1 MDITDKS
8 SLVTLQAS
16 RPKLDVKSNSE
27 SLPKVVSGTNVADTK
42 AVDPSAAVTEQ
53 REKLEQ
59 QLETAV
65 SRINEYVQS
74 VQRTLEFTV
83 DEESGKDVVR
93 IIDKQTEEVVRQL
106 PSDEVLAMARSIA
119 EFNEDNISIFTSK
132 V

>member
-1 MDITDKS
+1 MDISDKS
-8 SLVTLQAS
+8 SLVALQAS
-16 RPKLDVKSNSE
+16 RPKLEAKANSE
-27 SLPKVVSGTNVADTK
+27 SLPKVVSGTNVAEPV
-42 AVDPSAAVTEQ
+42 AVDPSAAVAEQ

-106 PSDEVLAMARSIA
+106 PSDEVLAMARNIA
-119 EFNEDNISIFTSK
+119 EFNEDNISLFTSK